1 MIVNNLFQ
9 LAINYL
15 SISQLIYNI
24 ISSNTRQHF
33 FIYFMKCCIQAIVI
47 MFDVFNSK
55 FIFLFSNSYPHLVIE
70 TRLQEFH

>member
-1 MIVNNLFQ
+1 MIVNSFFELI
-9 LAINYL
+9 INYL

-47 MFDVFNSK
+47 SF
-55 FIFLFSNSYPHLVIE
+55 
-70 TRLQEFH
+70 

>member
-24 ISSNTRQHF
+24 ISSNTHQHF

-47 MFDVFNSK
+47 MF
-55 FIFLFSNSYPHLVIE
+55 
-70 TRLQEFH
+70 